1 MHTITITKVIIVKLK
16 QHYHIAR
23 PNLLRRK
30 GLLKPTVLEFIDSL
44 TRFLAI
50 LVGDKPLIIFITKMN
65 ALAVQNPCH
74 KCDWETGTIRK

>member
-23 PNLLRRK
+23 PNLLR
-30 GLLKPTVLEFIDSL
+30 LLKPTVLEFIDGL

-50 LVGDKPLIIFITKMN
+50 LVGDKPLITKMN